1 MESKIYIQKLSIVG
15 IYIQKLPIETLDQ
28 DEKHA

>member
-1 MESKIYIQKLSIVG
+1 MESKIYIQKLPIVG